1 MDSPILVVGGSGF
14 IGLNIVEALLAKGEA
29 VVLHALDAPPA
40 SALADFSKLP
50 GRLDCATGD
59 AADTKSL
66 VELVR
71 EHKMRRVV
79 YGAAITAGPQRERQS
94 AARILSV
101 NAVAAVA
108 LYQALAGAALAR
120 FVYLSSVAVYG
131 SAGYGTVPTA
141 ETVEPIPDSLYAI
154 SKYTTERSLARLR
167 DAARGDAVCLRVGPA
182 FGPWEYSTGL
192 RDTLSPPFELLRH
205 ARQGR
210 TCLLPRAGIRDWTYA
225 PDIGAAVARVLAA
238 PQPLAPVYNVAAGR
252 AASLLEFAQALQQR
266 YPQFAAQLADA
277 PQDATLDLYAPHD
290 RAMLD
295 ATRLGTDIGF
305 AASRDVSAT
314 VAAWL
319 EWLDRHPDF
328 APA

>member
-29 VVLHALDAPPA
+29 VVLHALDASPA
-40 SALADFSKLP
+40 AALADFAHLP
-50 GRLDCATGD
+50 GRLVCATGD
-59 AADTKSL
+59 AADTQSL
-66 VELVR
+66 VALAHA
-71 EHKMRRVV
+71 HKVRRVV
-79 YGAAITAGPQRERQS
+79 YGAAITAGPLRERQS

-108 LYQALAGAALAR
+108 LYQALAESELAR

-131 SAGYGTVPTA
+131 AAGYGTTPTA
-141 ETVEPIPDSLYAI
+141 ETVEPLPDSLYAI

-167 DAARGDAVCLRVGPA
+167 DASRGDAVCLRLGPA

-210 TCLLPRAGIRDWTYA
+210 TCLLPRAGIRDWIYA
-225 PDIGAAVARVLAA
+225 PDVGAAVAAVLSA
-238 PQPLAPVYNVAAGR
+238 PQRLAPVYNVGAGR
-252 AASLLEFAQALQQR
+252 TASLLEIAQALRQH
-266 YPQFAAQLADA
+266 YPQFAARVAEA
-277 PQDATLDLYAPHD
+277 PQQATLDLYAPHD

-295 ATRLGTDIGF
+295 ARRLEADVGF
-305 AASRDVSAT
+305 QASRDLAAT

-319 EWLDRHPDF
+319 AWLDRHPDF
-328 APA
+328 SPA